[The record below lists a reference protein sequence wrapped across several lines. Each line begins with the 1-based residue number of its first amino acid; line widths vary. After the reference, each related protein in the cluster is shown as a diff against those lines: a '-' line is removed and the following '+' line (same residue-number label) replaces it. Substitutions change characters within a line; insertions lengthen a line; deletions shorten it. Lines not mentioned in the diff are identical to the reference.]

1 MRILVVDDDE
11 TLCGNVAKILSFDYH
26 AVDTACSGTEAID
39 LIEYYAYDLLV
50 LDWMMPG
57 VSGVDVCKYVRQRRY
72 DGGILMLTAKDA
84 NEDIVAGLDAGA
96 DDYLV
101 KPFEMA
107 VLRARVRALLGIF
120 IYFVYKKTFNGV
132 VYSHSFNISLM
143 IMSLATA
150 LVIMGISQNVLL
162 SLGMVGALSIVRFRT
177 PIKDPMDL
185 IFLFWSVVVGILCGA
200 GFIPLAV
207 MGSIIIGLTIIVFQ
221 HKIVVDTPYLVVVRF
236 DIEETNLA
244 IEQLLNNAA
253 KRYLLKSKSAM
264 SDIEMEVTYEV
275 RLKGNDAALVSQLLK
290 LQGVSSAIMLSYDG
304 NFTA

>member
-1 MRILVVDDDE
+1 MFTLLAATNITNFDDIFKSNFLE
-11 TLCGNVAKILSFDYH
+11 KTLTFSL
-26 AVDTACSGTEAID
+26 ID
-39 LIEYYAYDLLV
+39 ALI
-50 LDWMMPG
+50 
-57 VSGVDVCKYVRQRRY
+57 
-72 DGGILMLTAKDA
+72 
-84 NEDIVAGLDAGA
+84 GLASAFFIG
-96 DDYLV
+96 
-101 KPFEMA
+101 M
-107 VLRARVRALLGIF
+107 F

-207 MGSIIIGLTIIVFQ
+207 IGSVIIGLVIIVFQ
-221 HKIVVDTPYLVVVRF
+221 NKIVIENPYLVVVRF
-236 DIEETNLA
+236 EQEETNA
-244 IEQLLNNAA
+244 EIEKLLKGAS
-253 KRYLLKSKSAM
+253 KRYLLKSKSVM
-264 SDIEMEVTYEV
+264 NDEQMEVTYEV
-275 RLKGNDAALVSQLLK
+275 RLKGNDAAFVSTLSK
-290 LQGVSSAIMLSYDG
+290 VAGVSSAVMLSYDG